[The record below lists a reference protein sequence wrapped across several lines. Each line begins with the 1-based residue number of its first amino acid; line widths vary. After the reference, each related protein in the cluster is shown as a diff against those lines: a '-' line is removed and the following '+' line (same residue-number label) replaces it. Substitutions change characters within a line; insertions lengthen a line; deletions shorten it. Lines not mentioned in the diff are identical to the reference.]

1 MFVAEERRVFE
12 AQYGDYDAVAAQLLT
27 GGRLDGPRKVRADYA
42 RIRVQERA
50 EAIGKPAGAI
60 DPEAMEK
67 TADREARRY
76 LDGHGHATPRS
87 HFPPEVQA
95 QIDELAATYVRDG
108 AALEVMRLQE
118 LAAVYRAYQVALVA
132 RGALDFGEQI
142 AAATQLFKT
151 RPNILRRWQRQFRYI
166 LVDEFQDA
174 NIAQIELIELLG
186 RTPDRP
192 DNVMVVGDDDQ
203 SIYRF
208 RGASFA
214 AFTEFDRRFSRP
226 PIHDPD
232 GRAPGPPPRLRIEQ
246 NFRSIENVLTAANRL
261 IGRNAIRFEPDKR
274 LRTEREVGPSVELIV
289 CAGPEDEAVAIVDAI
304 RARLGEHPRW
314 SDVAILYRKHKHR
327 EALVARLRD
336 EDIPYTVVGGLSLF
350 ATPEIRDLE
359 QGLRAIADPEDDV
372 ALTRMMTA
380 GPWRLDAL
388 EILRVAR
395 TARFDR
401 RHLLQVVREIVGSG
415 RIAEDRAE
423 EADEPAPTQAPA
435 IVAVAPAT
443 QAKLRRLLGVL
454 DELQERAWRDGP
466 LTILDRYLE
475 LGGQVLDMMAVDTTD
490 AHRIV
495 ANIASFMRFA
505 ADWQSVHPTGTLA
518 EFVDYLGAYQDAGGE
533 LPTSVELTEDVEG
546 VRLMTVYQAKG
557 LEFRH
562 VFVPC
567 LLEGEW
573 PTREGWRG
581 YFPTELLREAVPEGD
596 IHTEEERRLLYVAM
610 TRAQETLTLTT
621 QVAQAPGKTKSQSLF
636 IAELLEGAGPE
647 LVRIDRTG
655 TAPVPVATP
664 GDGLDEAE
672 DAEEESPL
680 DRSRAL
686 MRRVMPLPSKRER
699 RLALR
704 LRATELVGL
713 HGRDQGR
720 RPRDAGGASGVGG
733 AARRGRAV
741 GGDGRRRGARGRP
754 GPADVPRDR
763 PGHRRRR
770 EPAAGR
776 AAAGQVQLLAVRPV
790 RLLPAALRLRPRL
803 PHAPAG
809 AAGRGAGLRVHRA
822 RGLRGVHQGA
832 PRAAGPRRAVADP
845 RRPGAA
851 LPRALGA
858 DRLRRPDDG
867 GALPAARGHAAGQL
881 LGRRAQQPGRGDPRG
896 AALRA
901 RP

>member
-1 MFVAEERRVFE
+1 MRWRSCGSRGRR
-12 AQYGDYDAVAAQLLT
+12 G
-27 GGRLDGPRKVRADYA
+27 
-42 RIRVQERA
+42 
-50 EAIGKPAGAI
+50 
-60 DPEAMEK
+60 
-67 TADREARRY
+67 
-76 LDGHGHATPRS
+76 S
-87 HFPPEVQA
+87 
-95 QIDELAATYVRDG
+95 
-108 AALEVMRLQE
+108 
-118 LAAVYRAYQVALVA
+118 
-132 RGALDFGEQI
+132 
-142 AAATQLFKT
+142 
-151 RPNILRRWQRQFRYI
+151 
-166 LVDEFQDA
+166 
-174 NIAQIELIELLG
+174 
-186 RTPDRP
+186 
-192 DNVMVVGDDDQ
+192 
-203 SIYRF
+203 
-208 RGASFA
+208 
-214 AFTEFDRRFSRP
+214 
-226 PIHDPD
+226 
-232 GRAPGPPPRLRIEQ
+232 
-246 NFRSIENVLTAANRL
+246 
-261 IGRNAIRFEPDKR
+261 
-274 LRTEREVGPSVELIV
+274 
-289 CAGPEDEAVAIVDAI
+289 
-304 RARLGEHPRW
+304 
-314 SDVAILYRKHKHR
+314 
-327 EALVARLRD
+327 
-336 EDIPYTVVGGLSLF
+336 TVVTSC
-350 ATPEIRDLE
+350 E
-359 QGLRAIADPEDDV
+359 
-372 ALTRMMTA
+372 
-380 GPWRLDAL
+380 
-388 EILRVAR
+388 
-395 TARFDR
+395 
-401 RHLLQVVREIVGSG
+401 VVREIVGSG
-415 RIAEDRAE
+415 RIAEDRAD

-505 ADWQSVHPTGTLA
+505 ADWQAVHPTGTLA

-533 LPTSVELTEDVEG
+533 LPTSVELTEDVDG

-672 DAEEESPL
+672 EAEEETPL

-713 HGRDQGR
+713 MEGTSVADPETPEAR
-720 RPRDAGGASGVGG
+720 VGLEERL
-733 AARRGRAV
+733 AAV
-741 GGDGRRRGARGRP
+741 GRSAAMGADEAR
-754 GPADVPRDR
+754 
-763 PGHRRRR
+763 
-770 EPAAGR
+770 AAGLDPLTFHEIGLDT
-776 AAAGQVQLLAVRPV
+776 AAGANLLQVAP
-790 RLLPAALRLRPRL
+790 LPARFSYSQFDQYDSCPLRYAFGHVYRMP
-803 PHAPAG
+803 PAG
-809 AAGRGAGLRVHRA
+809 AAGRGARLRFDRA
-822 RGLRGVHQGA
+822 CGLRGVHEGA

-845 RRPGAA
+845 RGPGAA

-858 DRLRRPDDG
+858 DRLRRQDDG